1 MAVCSIIRNFSG
13 YKDYGKATSVI
24 HGKDDQLPRVNAKAF
39 VVVVRL
45 GLRSFE
51 GTGSRDGGGWVESGD
66 EPTPGTGLSITT
78 IGSMRR
84 IHRAT

>member
-1 MAVCSIIRNFSG
+1 M
-13 YKDYGKATSVI
+13 I
-24 HGKDDQLPRVNAKAF
+24 HGKDDQLLRVNAKAF

-66 EPTPGTGLSITT
+66 GGVDDEALAVSREGDGN
-78 IGSMRR
+78 IGSGIDDGVRSDQSR
-84 IHRAT
+84 LSVSELDH